1 MDKIFQ
7 GSLEDAVPFQR
18 DAGSFTRVQVSSIH
32 ANRSANGMANSLAKQ
47 GVDQPNNSCASV
59 G

>member
-1 MDKIFQ
+1 MDEIFQ
-7 GSLEDAVPFQR
+7 ASLEDAVPLQR

-47 GVDQPNNSCASV
+47 GVDHPNNLCASV